1 MKKFLRFSLVA
12 LFAVLG
18 MSNAMAGK
26 IVFAEITPA
35 LENGVQYTEPFD
47 GGDFTVTFAGGGN
60 DGKYYTTG
68 SGIRV
73 YGDGTMT
80 ITAKAGGKLTKILI
94 TYDGTN
100 KPASA
105 NDVNCGTYD
114 PETGLWTGEAE
125 TVVFTRPSGSGHWR
139 VKAIATN
146 DDVQTQETPTEG
158 QTPEGAITVTRALEI
173 INALADGKTT
183 DALYYVKGY
192 VTSIDRIQTTAS
204 FFIGETAEA
213 EETVKAYNLKGF
225 KNENVTNPAFLEAG
239 DEVIVYGTLQKY
251 VKNKV
256 VTPEVTSGYVY
267 SVNGE
272 TEDTTP
278 NPEDAIQGGTVE
290 EPLTVDQA
298 LGYINGFT
306 DGFTTTK
313 QYYVKGTVSSDPEI
327 STENGNA
334 TFDMSGTSGTLTIFR
349 VKGLENNSIT
359 KKGYVENGDEV
370 IIYAKLQKY
379 VKDDTTTPEMTSGYI
394 YSLNG
399 ETKEPETPVDF
410 EGDGTKENPYTVG
423 DLKQMKEST
432 YPTEEVWVKG
442 VIIGSAKSKLALHEG
457 TDEDANAAS
466 NIAIAAEATRASSL
480 EFIPVKLDAETI
492 FRTQLNV
499 LDNPSNIGE
508 EVLLKGKISSYF
520 STTGVTN
527 LSAAVFKGET
537 ITGISALTID
547 TNDNAPMYN
556 LKGER
561 VDANYRGVV
570 IKGGKKTIQ
579 K

>member
-1 MKKFLRFSLVA
+1 MKKLLRFSLLA

-18 MSNAMAGK
+18 MSNAMAGS
-26 IVFAEITPA
+26 IVFADLS
-35 LENGVQYTEPFD
+35 LENGVQYTDPFD

-68 SGIRV
+68 SAIRV
-73 YGDGTMT
+73 YGGGTMT
-80 ITAKAGGKLTKILI
+80 ISAKGGGKLTKILI

-105 NDVNCGTYD
+105 NEVNCGTYD

-158 QTPEGAITVTRALEI
+158 QTPEEAITVTRALEI

-225 KNENVTNPAFLEAG
+225 KNENVTNTAFLEAG

-251 VKNKV
+251 VKNNV

-278 NPEDAIQGGTVE
+278 NPEDAITKGKE
-290 EPLTVDQA
+290 ADSPMTVDEA
-298 LGYINGFT
+298 LAYIENFS
-306 DGFTTTK
+306 DNFITTNK
-313 QYYVKGTVSSDPEI
+313 YYISGTVSEVTEI
-327 STENGNA
+327 STANGNA
-334 TFDMSGTSGTLTIFR
+334 TFNMGNLVVYR
-349 VKGLENNSIT
+349 AKGLENKNIT
-359 KKGYVENGDEV
+359 DENYLKANDEV
-370 IIYAKLQKY
+370 IVYAKLQKY
-379 VKDDTTTPEMTSGYI
+379 VKENTATPELSGGYI

-399 ETKEPETPVDF
+399 RTTDEDPTVKGSKT
-410 EGDGTKENPYTVG
+410 NPYTVEEIQAF
-423 DLKQMKEST
+423 DPDETESF
-432 YPTEEVWVKG
+432 PSDKVWVKG
-442 VIIGSAKSKLALHEG
+442 YIAGCVNTSNGNEVSTEDPVASNLALSSTG
-457 TDEDANAAS
+457 TVTS
-466 NIAIAAEATRASSL
+466 V
-480 EFIPVKLDAETI
+480 IPVQLPSGAV
-492 FRTQLNV
+492 RNALNV
-499 LDNPSNIGE
+499 ADNAGNVGK
-508 EVLLKGKISSYF
+508 EVLVFGNVQKYCQVAGVKNVTQYEF
-520 STTGVTN
+520 TGN
-527 LSAAVFKGET
+527 ET
-537 ITGISALTID
+537 EIEIVTGIQKLTID
-547 TNDNAPMYN
+547 TDVNAPMYN

-570 IKGGKKTIQ
+570 IQNGAKRIQ

>member
-18 MSNAMAGK
+18 MSNAMAGS
-26 IVFAEITPA
+26 IVFADLSLKNAE
-35 LENGVQYTEPFD
+35 QYTDPFD

-60 DGKYYTTG
+60 NGKYYDIGT
-68 SGIRV
+68 GIRI
-73 YGDGTMT
+73 YGGGTMT
-80 ITAKAGGKLTKILI
+80 IAAKSGKLNKIVI

-100 KPASA
+100 KPTTA
-105 NDVNCGTYD
+105 DVVDNGTYD
-114 PETGLWTGEAE
+114 AATGTWTGDAAA
-125 TVVFTRPSGSGHWR
+125 VVFTRPTGSGHWR
-139 VKAIATN
+139 VQKIEVG
-146 DDVQTQETPTEG
+146 DDASSDVPTEG
-158 QTPEGAITVTRALEI
+158 QTAETAITVERALEI
-173 INALADGKTT
+173 AAALGDNKSTSSA
-183 DALYYVKGY
+183 YYIKGY
-192 VTSIDRIQTTAS
+192 AIDLTDISVQHGNATFTVADDLNASDKLTAYRLN
-204 FFIGETAEA
+204 GLGN
-213 EETVKAYNLKGF
+213 KP
-225 KNENVTNPAFLEAG
+225 VTNAEFMEEG
-239 DEVIVYGTLQKY
+239 DEVIVYGQLKKFVKEDETTL
-251 VKNKV
+251 
-256 VTPEVTSGYVY
+256 EVTGGYVY

-272 TEDTTP
+272 TEDKTP
-278 NPEDAIQGGTVE
+278 DPEEAITNGKSADDAMTVA
-290 EPLTVDQA
+290 QA
-298 LGYINGFT
+298 LAYINAFP
-306 DGFTTTK
+306 DGFTTTDK
-313 QYYVKGTVSSDPEI
+313 YYVSGTVSEVTEI
-327 STENGNA
+327 STANGNA
-334 TFDMSGTSGTLTIFR
+334 TFNMGNLVVYR
-349 VKGLENNSIT
+349 AKGLENKNI
-359 KKGYVENGDEV
+359 KDENYLKANDEV
-370 IIYAKLQKY
+370 IVLAKLQKF
-379 VKDDTTTPEMTSGYI
+379 VKESVATPELSSGYI

-410 EGDGTKENPYTVG
+410 EGDGTQENPYTVG
-423 DLKQMKEST
+423 DLKLMKESA
-432 YPTEEVWVKG
+432 YPTDEVWVKG

-547 TNDNAPMYN
+547 TDVNAPMYN